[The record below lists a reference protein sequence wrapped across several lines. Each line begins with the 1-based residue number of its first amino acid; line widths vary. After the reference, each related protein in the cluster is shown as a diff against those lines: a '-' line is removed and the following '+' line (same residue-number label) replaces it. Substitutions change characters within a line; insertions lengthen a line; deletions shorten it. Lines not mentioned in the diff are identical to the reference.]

1 MCAGGSLSP
10 STENNV
16 SQQVLIIDNVHN
28 NNCRYISR
36 EELEQAMTEYGM
48 GDEANIKAVLDEVD
62 KDRVSFLPLIFLSK
76 RFCPTLVPTEH
87 I

>member
-1 MCAGGSLSP
+1 M
-10 STENNV
+10 
-16 SQQVLIIDNVHN
+16 HN

-48 GDEANIKAVLDEVD
+48 GDEANIKEVLDEVD
-62 KDRVSFLPLIFLSK
+62 KDKVSFFSSLLSS
-76 RFCPTLVPTEH
+76 EH